1 MPPAAYPDPDRLR
14 AANINPATGLAT
26 DYLNHYNEV
35 AMLIATLAD
44 MPEMSDMILDWR
56 PVGYPRHFLRSG
68 FGDKGLAI
76 AAWVLAERQVKQQ
89 FRLACD
95 EVESRGPVQA
105 FVGAGQRGGDRSRSR
120 AHLRGHCAH
129 RRRHKWRQGGVA
141 ARAVRSAGPGGL
153 AVQLTPHSSL

>member
-26 DYLNHYNEV
+26 DSLNHYNDV
-35 AMLIATLAD
+35 
-44 MPEMSDMILDWR
+44 ILDWR

-95 EVESRGPVQA
+95 EVESSISAVQYKLSSAPGSAAEIAAEAGPIFEGIA
-105 FVGAGQRGGDRSRSR
+105 RI
-120 AHLRGHCAH
+120 
-129 RRRHKWRQGGVA
+129 GGVINGGKA
-141 ARAVRSAGPGGL
+141 ASLLERSAAQDL
-153 AVQLTPHSSL
+153 VDSLFN

>member
-1 MPPAAYPDPDRLR
+1 MPPAAYPDPNRLR

-76 AAWVLAERQVKQQ
+76 AAWVLAERHVKQQ

-95 EVESRGPVQA
+95 EVESSISAVQYKLSSLPGSAAEIAAEAGPIFEGIA
-105 FVGAGQRGGDRSRSR
+105 RI
-120 AHLRGHCAH
+120 
-129 RRRHKWRQGGVA
+129 GGVINGGKA
-141 ARAVRSAGPGGL
+141 ASLLERSAAQDL
-153 AVQLTPHSSL
+153 VDSLFN

>member
-1 MPPAAYPDPDRLR
+1 MSPAAYPDPDRLR

-89 FRLACD
+89 FRVACD
-95 EVESRGPVQA
+95 EVESSISAVQYKLSSAPGSAAEIAAEAGPIFEGIA
-105 FVGAGQRGGDRSRSR
+105 RI
-120 AHLRGHCAH
+120 
-129 RRRHKWRQGGVA
+129 GGVINGGKA
-141 ARAVRSAGPGGL
+141 ASLLERSAAQDL
-153 AVQLTPHSSL
+153 VDSLFD